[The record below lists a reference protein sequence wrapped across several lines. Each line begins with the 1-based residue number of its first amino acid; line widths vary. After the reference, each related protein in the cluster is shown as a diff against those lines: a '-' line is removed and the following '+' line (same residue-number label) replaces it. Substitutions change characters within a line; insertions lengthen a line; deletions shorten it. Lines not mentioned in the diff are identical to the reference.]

1 GRTAHDRPRRAG
13 VVTATVRLP
22 RHDGSSVVHRLR
34 EPTRW
39 ATPPAPFVR
48 RIAFAAAHVVPR
60 PLAENAPGGR
70 AELDWDA
77 TLAFRRHL
85 WSYGLGVAEAMDTAQ
100 RNMGVDWGTA
110 RELIR
115 RSAAEARACGGR
127 IAAGAGTDHLTGE
140 RPALD
145 TVAGAYEEQIE

>member
-1 GRTAHDRPRRAG
+1 
-13 VVTATVRLP
+13 VTATVRLP
-22 RHDGSSVVHRLR
+22 RPDGTSRVHRLR
-34 EPTRW
+34 DPAHWPR
-39 ATPPAPFVR
+39 PSAPFAH

-60 PLAENAPGGR
+60 PLAENVPGGP

-100 RNMGVDWGTA
+100 RNMGVDWATA

-127 IAAGAGTDHLTGE
+127 IAAGAGTDHMTGE
-140 RPALD
+140 RPTLD
-145 TVAGAYEEQIE
+145 AVIGAY